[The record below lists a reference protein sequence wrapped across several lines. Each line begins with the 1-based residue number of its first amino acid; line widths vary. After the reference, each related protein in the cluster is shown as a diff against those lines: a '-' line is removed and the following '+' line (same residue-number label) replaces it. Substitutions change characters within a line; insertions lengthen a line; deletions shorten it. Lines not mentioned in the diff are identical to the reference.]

1 MVNVR
6 SEDVADGAQNNWLV
20 SAARRVAP
28 WARPAV
34 GALHELVVQSPDGRS
49 RTFRSARIVNLTV
62 TLTLNLNL
70 TLTQK
75 LTLDLLPSKPTLAP
89 VGT

>member
-1 MVNVR
+1 MPIGGVDLCDFHRVSASRCRRYELFSGEVVNVR

-28 WARPAV
+28 WRRPAV

-49 RTFRSARIVNLTV
+49 RTFR
-62 TLTLNLNL
+62 
-70 TLTQK
+70 
-75 LTLDLLPSKPTLAP
+75 
-89 VGT
+89 